1 VGVVCTK
8 EAATAGGNAP
18 LTSGKKAETDV
29 FWNYLSTNSYLFLFR
44 YFYL

>member
-29 FWNYLSTNSYLFLFR
+29 FLELLIHKQLLISI
-44 YFYL
+44 